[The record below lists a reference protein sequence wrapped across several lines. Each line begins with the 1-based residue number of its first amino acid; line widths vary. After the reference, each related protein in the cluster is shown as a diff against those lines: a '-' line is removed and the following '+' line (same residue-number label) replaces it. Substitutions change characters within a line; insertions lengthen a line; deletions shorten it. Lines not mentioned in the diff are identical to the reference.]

1 MGSRVRVPSRPQN
14 PVNKFF
20 SQMNFKTLLFI
31 FSLLFSITSNSQ
43 DFISQSLQYDGNNR
57 QYELYIPQSYDGS
70 ENVPLLFNFHAGNGT
85 SDSQIYI
92 SDMRNLA
99 DENNFIL
106 VYPQAI
112 ADPTDGGSLNWMF
125 KGESDH
131 DDIYFVEAM
140 IDEIATQYSIDQS
153 RVYACGYSLGGE
165 FVHELLCRLNN
176 RIAAGVAVAR
186 TMFIE
191 TYENCVP
198 EHPTAIMSILGTD
211 DFNSLYNGVEFAGV
225 LYYLSAADTHQF
237 WIDYNNTDPNPIEI
251 DLPNINTNDGS
262 TVTKRIWENGDACVS
277 VVELR
282 VNGGDHDWPGWS
294 GNMDI
299 NSDEEIW
306 NFVSNYSL
314 SGQIENCNLGV
325 NEFDK
330 TKIQVYPNPTQEIL
344 NITINSNVSNA
355 NLSDINGKI
364 IKKFSLITGENKINI
379 SKINNQIYFLNI
391 GDFTYKLIK
400 N

>member
-1 MGSRVRVPSRPQN
+1 M
-14 PVNKFF
+14 
-20 SQMNFKTLLFI
+20 TL
-31 FSLLFSITSNSQ
+31 NSQ

-85 SDSQIYI
+85 MDSQIYI

-106 VYPQAI
+106 AYPQAI

-198 EHPTAIMSILGTD
+198 EHPTAVMSILGTD

-237 WIDYNNTDPNPIEI
+237 WIDYNNTNPEPIEI
-251 DLPNINTNDGS
+251 ELPNISTNDGS

-314 SGQIENCNLGV
+314 SGQIDNCNLSI
-325 NEFDK
+325 NEFESK
-330 TKIQVYPNPTQEIL
+330 KVEVYPNPTQEIL
-344 NITINSNVSNA
+344 QITVNSNFSNA
-355 NLSDINGKI
+355 YLSDVNGKI
-364 IKKFSLITGENKINI
+364 IKRFSLLIGENKINI
-379 SKINNQIYFLNI
+379 SELDSQIYFLNI
-391 GDFTYKLIK
+391 ADFTYKLIK

>member
-1 MGSRVRVPSRPQN
+1 
-14 PVNKFF
+14 
-20 SQMNFKTLLFI
+20 MNFKTLPFI
-31 FSLLFSITSNSQ
+31 FSLLLSITSNSQ

-57 QYELYIPQSYDGS
+57 QYELYIPQNYDGS
-70 ENVPLLFNFHAGNGT
+70 ESVPLLFNFHAGDGT
-85 SDSQIYI
+85 SASQIYI

-251 DLPNINTNDGS
+251 DLPNLSTNDGS

-325 NEFDK
+325 NDFDK
-330 TKIQVYPNPTQEIL
+330 TKIEVYPNPTQEIL

-364 IKKFSLITGENKINI
+364 IKKFSLLAGENKINI

>member
-1 MGSRVRVPSRPQN
+1 
-14 PVNKFF
+14 
-20 SQMNFKTLLFI
+20 MNFKTLPFI
-31 FSLLFSITSNSQ
+31 FSLLLSITSNSQ

-57 QYELYIPQSYDGS
+57 QYELYIPQNYDGS
-70 ENVPLLFNFHAGNGT
+70 ESVPLLFNFHAGDGT
-85 SDSQIYI
+85 SASQIYI

-251 DLPNINTNDGS
+251 DLPNLSTNDGS

-325 NEFDK
+325 NDFDK
-330 TKIQVYPNPTQEIL
+330 TKIQVYPNPAQEIL

-364 IKKFSLITGENKINI
+364 IKKFSLIVGENKINI

-391 GDFTYKLIK
+391 GDITYKLIK

>member
-1 MGSRVRVPSRPQN
+1 MTFRTL
-14 PVNKFF
+14 FF
-20 SQMNFKTLLFI
+20 LISLS
-31 FSLLFSITSNSQ
+31 FSLTLNSQ
-43 DFISQSLQYDGNNR
+43 DFISQVLQYDGNNR
-57 QYELYIPQSYDGS
+57 EYELYIPQSYDGS
-70 ENVPLLFNFHAGNGT
+70 ENVPLMFNFHAGNGT
-85 SDSQIYI
+85 SYSQIYI

-140 IDEIATQYSIDQS
+140 IDEIATQYSVDQS

-186 TMFIE
+186 TMFFE

-211 DFNSLYNGVEFAGV
+211 DFNSLYDGVEFAGV

-237 WIDYNNTDPNPIEI
+237 WIDYNNTDPDPIEI
-251 DLPNINTNDGS
+251 ELPNISTSDGS

-277 VVELR
+277 VVEFR

-314 SGQIENCNLGV
+314 NGQIENCNLSI
-325 NEFDK
+325 NEFDR
-330 TKIQVYPNPTQEIL
+330 TKIEVYPNPTQDIL
-344 NITINSNVSNA
+344 QITVNSNFSNA
-355 NLSDINGKI
+355 YLSDVNGKI
-364 IKKFSLITGENKINI
+364 LKKFSLFTGENKINI
-379 SKINNQIYFLNI
+379 SNLDSQIYFLNI
-391 GDFTYKLIK
+391 ADFTYKLIK

>member
-1 MGSRVRVPSRPQN
+1 
-14 PVNKFF
+14 
-20 SQMNFKTLLFI
+20 MNFKTLVLT
-31 FSLLFSITSNSQ
+31 FSLIFSITSNSQ
-43 DFISQSLQYDGNNR
+43 DFISESLQYDGNNR

-140 IDEIATQYSIDQS
+140 IDEIATQYSVDLS

-198 EHPTAIMSILGTD
+198 EHPTAVMSILGTD

-251 DLPNINTNDGS
+251 ELPNLSTNDGS

-314 SGQIENCNLGV
+314 NGQIENCNLDI
-325 NEFDK
+325 NEYDK
-330 TKIQVYPNPTQEIL
+330 TKIEVYPNPTQEIL
-344 NITINSNVSNA
+344 NITVNSNVSNA
-355 NLSDINGKI
+355 SLSDVNGKI
-364 IKKFSLITGENKINI
+364 IKKFSLLAGENKINI
-379 SKINNQIYFLNI
+379 SDLVSQIYFLNI
-391 GDFTYKLIK
+391 ADFTYKLIK

>member
-1 MGSRVRVPSRPQN
+1 
-14 PVNKFF
+14 
-20 SQMNFKTLLFI
+20 MNFKTLPFI
-31 FSLLFSITSNSQ
+31 FSLLLSITSNSQ

-57 QYELYIPQSYDGS
+57 QYELYIPQNYDGS
-70 ENVPLLFNFHAGNGT
+70 ESVPLLFNFHAGDGT
-85 SDSQIYI
+85 SASQIYI

-251 DLPNINTNDGS
+251 ELPNINTNDGS

-299 NSDEEIW
+299 NSDQEIW

-314 SGQIENCNLGV
+314 SGQIENCNLGI

-330 TKIQVYPNPTQEIL
+330 TKIEVYPNPTQEIL

-364 IKKFSLITGENKINI
+364 IKKFSLLAGENKINI

>member
-20 SQMNFKTLLFI
+20 IQMNFKTLLFF

-85 SDSQIYI
+85 SYSQIYI

-364 IKKFSLITGENKINI
+364 IKKFSLIVGENKVNI

>member
-1 MGSRVRVPSRPQN
+1 
-14 PVNKFF
+14 
-20 SQMNFKTLLFI
+20 MNFKFLLFLLSLF
-31 FSLLFSITSNSQ
+31 FSLTLNSQ
-43 DFISQSLQYDGNNR
+43 DFISQVLEYDGNNR
-57 QYELYIPQSYDGS
+57 EYELYIPQSYDGS
-70 ENVPLLFNFHAGNGT
+70 ENVPLIFNFHAGNGT
-85 SDSQIYI
+85 SYSQIYI

-140 IDEIATQYSIDQS
+140 IDEISTQYSIDQS

-198 EHPTAIMSILGTD
+198 EHPTAIMTILGTD
-211 DFNSLYNGVEFAGV
+211 DFNSLYDGVEFAGV

-237 WIDYNNTDPNPIEI
+237 WINYNNTGSDPIEI
-251 DLPNINTNDGS
+251 ELPNINTNDGS
-262 TVTKRIWENGDACVS
+262 TVTKRIWENGDACTS

-282 VNGGDHDWPGWS
+282 VNGGGHDWPGWS

-306 NFVSNYSL
+306 NFVSNYS
-314 SGQIENCNLGV
+314 SIGQIENCNLSI
-325 NEFDK
+325 NEFDG
-330 TKIQVYPNPTQEIL
+330 TKIEVYPNPSQEIL
-344 NITINSNVSNA
+344 QININSNFANA
-355 NLSDINGKI
+355 YLSDVNGKI
-364 IKKFSLITGENKINI
+364 IKRFSLFIGENKINI
-379 SKINNQIYFLNI
+379 SDLDSQIFFLNI

>member
-1 MGSRVRVPSRPQN
+1 
-14 PVNKFF
+14 
-20 SQMNFKTLLFI
+20 MNFKILLFI

-85 SDSQIYI
+85 SGSQIYI

-125 KGESDH
+125 KGESNH

-140 IDEIATQYSIDQS
+140 IDEIATQYSVDLS

-198 EHPTAIMSILGTD
+198 EHPTAVMSILGTD

-237 WIDYNNTDPNPIEI
+237 WIDYNNTDPNPIEFE
-251 DLPNINTNDGS
+251 LANISTNDGS

-299 NSDEEIW
+299 NSEEEIW

-314 SGQIENCNLGV
+314 SGQIENCNLGI
-325 NEFDK
+325 NEYDK
-330 TKIQVYPNPTQEIL
+330 IKMEVYPNPTVEIL
-344 NITINSNVSNA
+344 NITVNSNVSNA
-355 NLSDINGKI
+355 TLLDVNGKT
-364 IKKFSLITGENKINI
+364 IKKFSLLAGENKINI
-379 SKINNQIYFLNI
+379 SDLDSQIYFLNI
-391 GDFTYKLIK
+391 ADFTYKLII

>member
-1 MGSRVRVPSRPQN
+1 
-14 PVNKFF
+14 
-20 SQMNFKTLLFI
+20 MNFKTLPFI
-31 FSLLFSITSNSQ
+31 FSLLLSITSNSQ

-57 QYELYIPQSYDGS
+57 QYELYIPQNYDGS
-70 ENVPLLFNFHAGNGT
+70 ESVPLLFNFHAGDGT
-85 SDSQIYI
+85 SASQIYI

-251 DLPNINTNDGS
+251 ELPNINTNDGS

-299 NSDEEIW
+299 NSDQEIW

-314 SGQIENCNLGV
+314 SGQIENCNLGI
-325 NEFDK
+325 NEFNK
-330 TKIQVYPNPTQEIL
+330 TKIEVYPNPTQEIL

-364 IKKFSLITGENKINI
+364 IKKFSLLAGENKINI

>member
-1 MGSRVRVPSRPQN
+1 
-14 PVNKFF
+14 
-20 SQMNFKTLLFI
+20 MNFKTLPFI
-31 FSLLFSITSNSQ
+31 FSLLLSITSNSQ

-57 QYELYIPQSYDGS
+57 QYELYIPQNYDGS
-70 ENVPLLFNFHAGNGT
+70 ESVPLLFNFHAGDGT
-85 SDSQIYI
+85 SASQIYI

-211 DFNSLYNGVEFAGV
+211 DFNSLYHGVEFAGV

-251 DLPNINTNDGS
+251 ELPNINTNDGS

-299 NSDEEIW
+299 NSDQEIW

-314 SGQIENCNLGV
+314 SGQIENCNLGI
-325 NEFDK
+325 NEFNK
-330 TKIQVYPNPTQEIL
+330 TKIEVYPNPTQEIL

-364 IKKFSLITGENKINI
+364 IKKFSLLAGENKINI

>member
-1 MGSRVRVPSRPQN
+1 MNLKTLFFLFSL
-14 PVNKFF
+14 FF
-20 SQMNFKTLLFI
+20 SWTL
-31 FSLLFSITSNSQ
+31 SSQ
-43 DFISQSLQYDGNNR
+43 DFISQTLQYDGNNR
-57 QYELYIPQSYDGS
+57 EYELYIPQSYDGS
-70 ENVPLLFNFHAGNGT
+70 ENVPLMFNFHAGNGT
-85 SDSQIYI
+85 SYSQIYI

-125 KGESDH
+125 KGDYDH

-140 IDEIATQYSIDQS
+140 IDEIAGQYSIDQS

-191 TYENCVP
+191 TYENCIP
-198 EHPTAIMSILGTD
+198 EHPTAVMSILGTD

-237 WIDYNNTDPNPIEI
+237 WIDYNNTDTDPIEI
-251 DLPNINTNDGS
+251 ELPNVSTNDGS

-299 NSDEEIW
+299 NSDDEIW
-306 NFVSNYSL
+306 NFVSQYSIDGLIDNCSL
-314 SGQIENCNLGV
+314 SNS
-325 NEFDK
+325 EFDN
-330 TKIQVYPNPTQEIL
+330 IDELIYFPNPVTNQIQIINDSNYKNLIIADL
-344 NITINSNVSNA
+344 NGKTIIEYQINSGINT
-355 NLSDINGKI
+355 LDISFLKPATYILDIGEKSYKV
-364 IKKFSLITGENKINI
+364 IKK
-379 SKINNQIYFLNI
+379 
-391 GDFTYKLIK
+391 
-400 N
+400 

>member
-1 MGSRVRVPSRPQN
+1 MKILYSILFLIPTIGL
-14 PVNKFF
+14 
-20 SQMNFKTLLFI
+20 SQQLITENII
-31 FSLLFSITSNSQ
+31 F
-43 DFISQSLQYDGNNR
+43 DGNNR

-85 SDSQIYI
+85 SASQIYI

-364 IKKFSLITGENKINI
+364 IKKFSLIVGENKVNI

>member
-1 MGSRVRVPSRPQN
+1 
-14 PVNKFF
+14 
-20 SQMNFKTLLFI
+20 MNFKTLPFI
-31 FSLLFSITSNSQ
+31 FSLLLSITSNSQ

-57 QYELYIPQSYDGS
+57 QYELYIPQNYDGS
-70 ENVPLLFNFHAGNGT
+70 ENVPLLFNFHAGDGT
-85 SDSQIYI
+85 SASQIYI

-251 DLPNINTNDGS
+251 DLPNLSTNDGS

-299 NSDEEIW
+299 NSDQEIW

-314 SGQIENCNLGV
+314 SGQIENCNLGI
-325 NEFDK
+325 NDFDK
-330 TKIQVYPNPTQEIL
+330 TKIQVYPNPAQEIL

-364 IKKFSLITGENKINI
+364 IKKFSLIVGENKINI